1 MGLDRLR
8 EKVAIVTGASRGLG
22 LATAELF
29 LDEGARVAFVAR
41 PSEHFDAV
49 RARLA
54 GLSSALALEADVRD
68 SAQCAAAVAATLERW
83 GHVDVLF
90 NNAGISFVR
99 RIDELS
105 DEDWELAFRTNVAS
119 QFWFAREVARA
130 MIPRRSG
137 SIVNM
142 ASELAFQGQIGHA
155 TQSATK
161 GASLAF
167 TRSLAADLAP
177 FGIRVNAVAPG
188 RIDTDNLVNEYR
200 MTSDPAAKRRADEH
214 AVLMRRFGRPEEVA
228 RAVLFL
234 ASDEASYTTGAAL
247 PVDGGTIN
255 TEPIGEHDRL
265 AGWLDLSEATR
276 AATA

>member
-8 EKVAIVTGASRGLG
+8 DKVAIVTGASRGLG

-29 LDEGARVAFVAR
+29 LEEGARVAFVAR

-54 GLSSALALEADVRD
+54 GVSSALALEADVRD
-68 SAQCAAAVAATLERW
+68 SAQCAAAVAATLDRW

-200 MTSDPAAKRRADEH
+200 MTSDPAAKRRADER

-255 TEPIGEHDRL
+255 TEPVGEHDRL
-265 AGWLDLSEATR
+265 AGWFD
-276 AATA
+276 